1 MTICACDK
9 QFKIRNVLI
18 TVTSKSKFH
27 YFCIAI
33 GIDSTIRHCVVL
45 WKNYLMILDKR
56 LHDYPHLNTKN
67 PSDSYVNSVGPNQL
81 TYALCNVIFLC
92 CSSNGSFFKLI
103 VYYMHQMMSYDLS
116 MIIITDITFSI
127 Y

>member
-1 MTICACDK
+1 
-9 QFKIRNVLI
+9 
-18 TVTSKSKFH
+18 
-27 YFCIAI
+27 
-33 GIDSTIRHCVVL
+33 
-45 WKNYLMILDKR
+45 MILDNR
-56 LHDYPHLNTKN
+56 LHDYPHLNRKN

-81 TYALCNVIFLC
+81 TFALCNVILLC

-116 MIIITDITFSI
+116 MIIITDIKFSI